1 MKNKKIK
8 FLINLIIICLCVL
21 MLFTTNSH
29 ATNDTI
35 DNWIQEGNDFINNG
49 SKESPITTSDLANT
63 VIPIR
68 SSIGSYRNSSF
79 GYSNYYYGNKIYGM

>member
-29 ATNDTI
+29 ATNTI
-35 DNWIQEGNDFINNG
+35 DDWIQEGNDFINNG

>member
-8 FLINLIIICLCVL
+8 FLINLIIISLCVL

-29 ATNDTI
+29 ATNTI
-35 DNWIQEGNDFINNG
+35 DDWIQEGNDFINNG